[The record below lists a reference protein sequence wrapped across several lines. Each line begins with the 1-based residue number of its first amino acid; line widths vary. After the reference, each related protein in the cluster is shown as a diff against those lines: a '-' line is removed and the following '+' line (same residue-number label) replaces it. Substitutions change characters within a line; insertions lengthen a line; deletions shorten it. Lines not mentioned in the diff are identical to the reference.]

1 MDVLQLLDDELKDKN
16 NWSLEE
22 KVRYLYI
29 RSCELFSYDARYQC
43 DLFWKMYGKKIV
55 GKEILF
61 KKIDLRAVLD
71 FKVVCSS
78 YSEYVYNK
86 LLEELLNVFVF
97 VHKGKLNGQFHK
109 MNSFKIGK
117 DVYHVDATGRGDI
130 ERIKMGLKTY
140 SFRKNRQLKF
150 WNDLKLK
157 KVDKKIGYIKDEY
170 YKNKL
175 MQRINNLEREFY
187 NVTSQNPFTEEINY
201 FLYKMQVIKE
211 LFNEVN
217 EFREYTDAFF
227 CLEYLFEHFFMDD
240 LCQFDIYDDDFCFIN
255 HNLVDISND
264 NWYFVN
270 VFDVEV
276 NDEKFNYLLEVV
288 NGKYEFREVPLSE
301 GSYYKKELIH
311 YEKRF

>member
-22 KVRYLYI
+22 KARYLYI
-29 RSCELFSYDARYQC
+29 RSCQLFSYDPRYQC
-43 DLFWKMYGKKIV
+43 DLFWKMYRKKKME
-55 GKEILF
+55 KEIVF
-61 KKIDLRAVLD
+61 KKIDLRNILD

-78 YSEYVYNK
+78 YSEYVYNN
-86 LLEELLNVFVF
+86 LLEELLNIFVF
-97 VHKGKLNGQFHK
+97 VHKGKLNGQFHE

-140 SFRKNRQLKF
+140 SFRKSRQLKF
-150 WNDLKLK
+150 WNDLNLK
-157 KVDKKIGYIKDEY
+157 KVDKKIGYIEDEY
-170 YKNKL
+170 YKKKL

-187 NVTSQNPFTEEINY
+187 NLTSQNPFTEEINY

-217 EFREYTDAFF
+217 VFEEYTDAFF
-227 CLEYLFEHFFMDD
+227 CLTYLLQHFFTKDLWRFVMHDD
-240 LCQFDIYDDDFCFIN
+240 ICFVN
-255 HNLVDISND
+255 HDLVDISND
-264 NWYFVN
+264 NWQFIN
-270 VFDVEV
+270 VFDVV
-276 NDEKFNYLLEVV
+276 LNDEKFNYLLELV

-301 GSYYKKELIH
+301 GEYYKKEFSLQKKI
-311 YEKRF
+311 